1 MITGTA
7 GDESE
12 NPASG
17 GGIHG
22 STAQNADGP
31 SYCEPQDRIWA
42 VLSEDSATILRPDR
56 YANGEMRCGL
66 VVFAFMLVDTEEGD
80 GGFCCV

>member
-31 SYCEPQDRIWA
+31 SYCEPQDHRWE
-42 VLSEDSATILRPDR
+42 L
-56 YANGEMRCGL
+56 GC
-66 VVFAFMLVDTEEGD
+66 AF
-80 GGFCCV
+80 